1 VMEKNDKSSLG
12 LFLPAGATGPR
23 TAEIYAGHPYTLV
36 HNELRKSITRPSN
49 LRLVTGSKA

>member
-1 VMEKNDKSSLG
+1 MMEKNDKSSLG